1 MLLTLNGAGGELGEG
16 GIGGGEDSQGSL
28 AGESVGKSA
37 GSDGGYVTRDKY
49 SCQSPLVSLCVIRLP
64 TSASIAVKYKGL
76 LLQNVIGLEQLNLCC
91 TYQRGS

>member
-1 MLLTLNGAGGELGEG
+1 MLFTLNGAGGELGEG

-49 SCQSPLVSLCVIRLP
+49 SCQ
-64 TSASIAVKYKGL
+64 
-76 LLQNVIGLEQLNLCC
+76 
-91 TYQRGS
+91 